1 MLGSARLQACWF
13 RRRAETNF
21 PFLWQR
27 KVERVPRK
35 VRDREDA
42 LASTWAARFPELV
55 ARSC

>member
-1 MLGSARLQACWF
+1 MLGAHAS
-13 RRRAETNF
+13 RRAGFGVAPKRT
-21 PFLWQR
+21 FLFSQR
-27 KVERVPRK
+27 KVERVSRK